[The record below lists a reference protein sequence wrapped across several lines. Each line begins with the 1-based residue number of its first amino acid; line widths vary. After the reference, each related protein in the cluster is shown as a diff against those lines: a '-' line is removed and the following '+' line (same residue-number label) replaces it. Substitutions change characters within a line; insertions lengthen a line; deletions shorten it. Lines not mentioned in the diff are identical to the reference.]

1 MVPETTI
8 PACPGNCHHACAR
21 THHVDV
27 VVRWWAYIDN
37 AWLEPW
43 HPDRDLYYF
52 HFRFFHVRL
61 GRAET
66 QYELNLSRSIAASGS
81 AAPLRCCN
89 RVEVRPLCAERITPA
104 GSAGDVSSPRDSF
117 RILKRRRLPNQLRLN
132 RSGPSRFA
140 SPEERYKSRAELSC

>member
-37 AWLEPW
+37 AWLERW
-43 HPDRDLYYF
+43 HPSWELYYF

-66 QYELNLSRSIAASGS
+66 QYELNLSRSIADSGS
-81 AAPLRCCN
+81 ARRFDAVIVWKFDRFA
-89 RVEVRPLCAERITPA
+89 R
-104 GSAGDVSSPRDSF
+104 SVSHLLGALETCF
-117 RILKRRRLPNQLRLN
+117 QLTV
-132 RSGPSRFA
+132 SRFGRDVQGLA
-140 SPEERYKSRAELSC
+140 TRQAGVHGVHAKH